1 MGKNNIEDFCETV
14 QKNYKKKGID
24 NFELAISNSKVL
36 SAQTRNVKLE
46 NIESS
51 SGISITLNVMIG
63 KKQATLNANN
73 IEGVDAREFLD
84 KG

>member
-1 MGKNNIEDFCETV
+1 MGKNNIDDFCETI

-46 NIESS
+46 NIESY
-51 SGISITLNVMIG
+51 GG
-63 KKQATLNANN
+63 KQCSYY
-73 IEGVDAREFLD
+73 
-84 KG
+84 